1 MRRFGLIGKT
11 LKHSFSK
18 TWFTKKF
25 SEEGIHDCSYE
36 NYELQSADLL
46 PALVEANPELEG
58 INITIPYKE
67 DVLKFLAHSDKLVE
81 EIGACNCIK
90 IKNGVLSG
98 YNTDAIAFQ
107 KSLGRNLQPHH
118 QCALVLGSGGA
129 SRAVQ
134 FALKKMNIDFLVV
147 TRNKKGHFIGYE
159 ELGQDVIE
167 GHQIIINTTPLGTYP
182 NIDDDPPI
190 PYQWIT
196 SQHLLFDVV
205 YNPPKSKFLQQGEKQ
220 SAIIMNGYEMLVGQA
235 EESWRI
241 WNERPSKIS

>member
-25 SEEGIHDCSYE
+25 SEEGIQDCSYE
-36 NYELQSADLL
+36 NYELQSVDEL
-46 PALVEANPELEG
+46 PALISAHPDLDG

-67 DVLKFLAHSDKLVE
+67 EVLKFLEHNDDMVK

-90 IKNGVLSG
+90 IQNGVLSG
-98 YNTDAIAFQ
+98 FNTDASAFQ
-107 KSLGRNLQPHH
+107 RSLSDNLQSHH

-129 SRAVQ
+129 SKAVQ

-159 ELGQDVIE
+159 DLGQEVIE
-167 GHQIIINTTPLGTYP
+167 GHQVIINTTPLGTYP
-182 NIDDDPPI
+182 NVDEDPPI
-190 PYQWIT
+190 PYEWI
-196 SQHLLFDVV
+196 SPQHLLFDLV

-220 SAIIMNGYEMLVGQA
+220 GARIINGYQMLAGQA

-241 WNERPSKIS
+241 WNEREVS

>member
-36 NYELQSADLL
+36 NYELLSVDLL
-46 PALVEANPELEG
+46 PGLINANPELEG
-58 INITIPYKE
+58 INVTIPYKE
-67 DVLKFLAHSDKLVE
+67 DVLKLLTYSDELVK

-90 IKNGVLSG
+90 IENGILSG
-98 YNTDAIAFQ
+98 YNTDALAFQ
-107 KSLGRNLQPHH
+107 RSLRSHLQSHH

-129 SRAVQ
+129 SKAVQ

-159 ELGQDVIE
+159 DLGQDLIE
-167 GHQIIINTTPLGTYP
+167 GHQVIINTTPLGTYP
-182 NIDDDPPI
+182 NVDEDPPI
-190 PYQWIT
+190 PYQWIS
-196 SQHLLFDVV
+196 SQHLLFDLV
-205 YNPPKSKFLQQGEKQ
+205 YNPPKSKFLLQGEKQ
-220 SAIIMNGYEMLVGQA
+220 GASIINGYEMLEGQA

-241 WNERPSKIS
+241 WNHVDE